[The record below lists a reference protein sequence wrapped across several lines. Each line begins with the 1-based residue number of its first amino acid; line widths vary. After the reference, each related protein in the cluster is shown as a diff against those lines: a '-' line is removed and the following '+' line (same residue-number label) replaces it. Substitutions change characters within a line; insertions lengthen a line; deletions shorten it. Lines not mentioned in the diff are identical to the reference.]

1 MAGRAYAPSLFDR
14 YIRRVPW
21 YVWAAAALALALLAP
36 IGALFWLA
44 ANPQDNIWPHLWRS
58 VLPGQINTTLYLMGG
73 VAFVTATLGT
83 GTAWLVTF
91 CRFPGRDM
99 LAVALL
105 FPLAMPTYLL
115 AYAYSDFFDDA
126 GPVFSLW
133 QALLPGL
140 AYPSL
145 HSLGGAV
152 FVMSLVLYPYVF
164 LSTRAAFI
172 QQARGPVE
180 AARSLGHGP
189 ASCFWR
195 ISLPLARPA
204 LIVGVSLAL
213 MECLNDIGA
222 VEHLG
227 VRTLTIG
234 VYDTWLVRGNL
245 AGAAQ
250 MALVLLGFIALLLAL
265 ERSHRGAQAYAARAG
280 QPAISAPSSRL
291 ALSRLGGM
299 AALLACLLPVLL
311 GFIVPV
317 MLFFDH
323 AARAEIHYGLA
334 AATRNS
340 VFLAMLAALL
350 TCLIGMV
357 MAYAARL
364 HPGRAMTLLSNA
376 ASLGYAVPGAVLAI
390 GVMVV
395 LARAEAISGGVLAF
409 GGTLTALL
417 FAYVMRFMPLAF
429 GTIEAGFGRIPNA
442 MDMAARSLGHAPFSV
457 LRHVHIPLLRP
468 AIIVAALM
476 VFVDVM
482 KELPA
487 TLILRPFDFET
498 LASSVYSYASLGAM
512 DDAALPALIIIAVG
526 LVPVGFM
533 LRLLDRQSRI

>member
-1 MAGRAYAPSLFDR
+1 MVCLGGGG
-14 YIRRVPW
+14 IGV
-21 YVWAAAALALALLAP
+21 ALLAP

-44 ANPQDNIWPHLWRS
+44 ANPQDNIWPHLWRT
-58 VLPGQINTTLYLMGG
+58 VLPGQINTTLYLMGA

-133 QALLPGL
+133 QAFLPGL

-280 QPAISAPSSRL
+280 QPAINAPAAVI
-291 ALSRLGGM
+291 ALGRLGGM

-311 GFIVPV
+311 GFILPV

-364 HPGRAMTLLSNA
+364 QAGRAMTLLTNA

-395 LARAEAISGGVLAF
+395 LAQAEAIK
-409 GGTLTALL
+409 
-417 FAYVMRFMPLAF
+417 RRR
-429 GTIEAGFGRIPNA
+429 AGFWRHADRLAVCLFDAVYAAGFRHDRGRFRAYPRRYGYGGAQPWSCALIGFTPCA
-442 MDMAARSLGHAPFSV
+442 YPAFAPRRDCRRPHGVCRCDEGITGHA
-457 LRHVHIPLLRP
+457 
-468 AIIVAALM
+468 
-476 VFVDVM
+476 
-482 KELPA
+482 
-487 TLILRPFDFET
+487 DF
-498 LASSVYSYASLGAM
+498 A
-512 DDAALPALIIIAVG
+512 PI
-526 LVPVGFM
+526 
-533 LRLLDRQSRI
+533 